1 MNLFAFNS
9 VMASFLGNIF
19 LHYEVVMLLNHGGR
33 WKPRKIY
40 SLVK

>member
-19 LHYEVVMLLNHGGR
+19 LHYEVVMLLNVGVGGSQG
-33 WKPRKIY
+33 KY
-40 SLVK
+40 TV